1 MLNGIV
7 LIALSLLAVP
17 SLVLSRKPDA
27 KELLD
32 KIKPYQGWIGLVACI
47 WGLWGIIS
55 MLLSLRLLARSP
67 IWWISAT
74 GGAVLTALLGFILGY
89 GLINKLI
96 LSKNE
101 EAKQKG
107 KEMLAKLA
115 PVEGTLG
122 IIGIFLGIWLII
134 TRIIFW

>member
-1 MLNGIV
+1 MLNGII
-7 LIALSLLAVP
+7 LIALGLLAVP

-27 KELLD
+27 QELLD

-55 MLLSLRLLARSP
+55 MLLSLRLLYRTP

-115 PVEGTLG
+115 PTEGTLG
-122 IIGIFLGIWLII
+122 IVGIILGIWLII
-134 TRIIFW
+134 ARVIFW